1 MPTTTAQITLSS
13 ADLTGDAL
21 QLTSLTTLT
30 GHASNSGLTHTT
42 GVNRITFASAQSNY
56 TLVSQA
62 DYASSA
68 KAHKVYIKNLST
80 SNSEYIQLEIG
91 GGNTVL
97 GRLYG
102 GDWAFLPYDG
112 SNDIDID
119 TSANAMSIEYMVIYE
134 Q

>member
-1 MPTTTAQITLSS
+1 MPTTTAQLTLSS

-21 QLTSLTTLT
+21 QLTTITTLT

-42 GVNRITFASAQSNY
+42 GVNRITFATAQSAY
-56 TLVSQA
+56 KLVDKT
-62 DYASSA
+62 DYATPD

-80 SNSEYIQLEIG
+80 SNSEYIEVEVG
-91 GGNTVL
+91 SVSREF

-102 GDWAFLPYDG
+102 GDWTFFPYNAVD
-112 SNDIDID
+112 DISID
-119 TSANAMSIEYMVIYE
+119 TSANNMSIEYMVIYE

>member
-21 QLTSLTTLT
+21 QLSSVATLT
-30 GHASNSGLTHTT
+30 GHASNGGLTHTT
-42 GVNRITFASAQSNY
+42 GVNRITFATAQTNYRLVKASNY
-56 TLVSQA
+56 A
-62 DYASSA
+62 GPA
-68 KAHKVYIKNLST
+68 KAHKVYIKNLSA
-80 SNSEYIQLEIG
+80 SNSEYVQIELG
-91 GGNTVL
+91 NNNTVL

-119 TSANAMSIEYMVIYE
+119 TSANNMSIEYMVIYE
-134 Q
+134 H

>member
-42 GVNRITFASAQSNY
+42 GVNRITFASAQTAY
-56 TLVSQA
+56 KLVA
-62 DYASSA
+62 ASAYSDTT

-80 SNSEYIQLEIG
+80 SNSEFVTIEIG
-91 GGNTVL
+91 SSNPFVCHAAHKDPLSDGMLFVPLHSKLLNCPI
-97 GRLYG
+97 RI
-102 GDWAFLPYDG
+102 FL
-112 SNDIDID
+112 NRK
-119 TSANAMSIEYMVIYE
+119 
-134 Q
+134 

>member
-42 GVNRITFASAQSNY
+42 GVNRITFASAQTAY
-56 TLVSQA
+56 KLVA
-62 DYASSA
+62 ASAYSDTT

-80 SNSEYIQLEIG
+80 SNSEFVNLEIG
-91 GGNTVL
+91 GSNSAI

-102 GDWAFLPYDG
+102 GDWAFFPYDG
-112 SNDIDID
+112 TNDIDID

>member
-21 QLTSLTTLT
+21 QLTSVSTLT
-30 GHASNSGLTHTT
+30 GHATNSGLSHTT
-42 GVNRITFASAQSNY
+42 GVNRITFASAQTAYN
-56 TLVSQA
+56 LVAAA
-62 DYASSA
+62 DYSDPA

-80 SNSEYIQLEIG
+80 SNSEFVSLKVG
-91 GGNTVL
+91 GSNTSI

>member
-21 QLTSLTTLT
+21 QLTSVSTLT
-30 GHASNSGLTHTT
+30 GHATNSGLSHTT
-42 GVNRITFASAQSNY
+42 GVNRITFASAQTAYN
-56 TLVSQA
+56 LIAAA
-62 DYASSA
+62 DYSDSA

-80 SNSEYIQLEIG
+80 SNSEFVSLKVG
-91 GGNTVL
+91 GSNTSI